1 MCIEDFGI
9 GVNCVPAFRISVLLW
24 DGGFMAICGIY
35 GRMNRARHGN
45 INSPHLP
52 QHQRRHHRR
61 PSPTTTNTRVSG
73 AEHHR
78 EGLYEITR
86 NLVLEGTLRKDR
98 DSVTLATGEV
108 KRGIIP
114 VAHSGT
120 GIVEGWSGF
129 TRLPLTWEL
138 RCFALVFC
146 IYSCLHYIRGDIC
159 LTTFR

>member
-1 MCIEDFGI
+1 MG
-9 GVNCVPAFRISVLLW
+9 
-24 DGGFMAICGIY
+24 
-35 GRMNRARHGN
+35 GN

-138 RCFALVFC
+138 RCFALVSNFVFFRC
-146 IYSCLHYIRGDIC
+146 FGVFVCYSFLLLAADFKDKRSFVSTPVCTISGAI
-159 LTTFR
+159 FA